1 MGLPRWQNLV
11 NALASEASES
21 STLLRVQTALF
32 AQCASQKALGK
43 RFETPARG
51 VPLFSF
57 AMLAAKIKNAAAIY
71 SFMEAVKGAVEVE
84 QKTSNP
90 VTNVALDT
98 VKIGKQA
105 LVFVGTRQSAEKA
118 AEEIAAKLKLDN
130 EKLKE
135 LAHEALHALPR
146 PTKQCERLARCIRG
160 GAAFHHSGLTAKQ
173 RQLIEDNFR
182 SGVIKIICC
191 TPTLAAGVDLPAYRA
206 VIRDLKRFSGRSG
219 YGYGGSNWI
228 PVLEYLQMCGRA
240 GRPSFDTEGQ
250 AILLA
255 GSESDENELTQ
266 RYIHGEPEEIYSKLA
281 VEPVLRTYLLSLIA
295 TRIVGNRKEVMQF
308 FAKTFWAH
316 QYKDFKQLEMT
327 IDKML
332 QLLEEWEF
340 IISGSGSAGM
350 GFASATELKD
360 GTTRPTLLGSRVAE
374 LYVDPLTAHEIML
387 GLRKLVKTGPEA
399 EPQPFALLQ
408 LVASA
413 LEMRPLLRVRV
424 KEMEEIQAALAE
436 YGGSLLVDEPSM
448 FEEDY
453 EDFLASVKTTLFF
466 EEWIA
471 EKDEEYLLEKYG
483 IRPGEVHVKLG
494 NADWL
499 LYSAS
504 EIAKLLQFQ
513 PIIKHITKVRFRV
526 SYGVREEL
534 LPLLQLRGIGRVRAR
549 KLFDNRIKNL
559 AEVKKADVSTLT
571 QILGSGKLAVDIKEQ
586 LGEKT
591 EVVKE
596 GKRKGQINLNDYGDE

>member
-1 MGLPRWQNLV
+1 MEPGPAKGKILV
-11 NALASEASES
+11 
-21 STLLRVQTALF
+21 
-32 AQCASQKALGK
+32 
-43 RFETPARG
+43 ET
-51 VPLFSF
+51 
-57 AMLAAKIKNAAAIY
+57 I
-71 SFMEAVKGAVEVE
+71 
-84 QKTSNP
+84 TSNP
-90 VTNVALDT
+90 ATNVALDT
-98 VKIGKQA
+98 VRIGKQA

-118 AEEIAAKLKLDN
+118 AEEVAAKLKISS

-135 LAHEALHALPR
+135 LADAALHALPR
-146 PTKQCERLARCIRG
+146 PTRQCERLARCLRG
-160 GAAFHHSGLTAKQ
+160 GTAFHHSGLTPKQ

-182 SGVIKIICC
+182 SGLIKIICC

-206 VIRDLKRFSGRSG
+206 IIRDLKRFSGRSQ

-240 GRPSFDTEGQ
+240 GRPKFDTEGQ
-250 AILLA
+250 AIIMA
-255 GSESDENELTQ
+255 GSESEENEMTQ

-295 TRIVGNRKEVMQF
+295 TRLVGSRAEVMQF
-308 FAKTFWAH
+308 FEKTFWAH
-316 QYKDFKQLEMT
+316 QYKDFNQLEST

-332 QLLEEWEF
+332 LLLGQWEF
-340 IISGSGSAGM
+340 IICSGSIGM
-350 GFASATELKD
+350 DFTPAAELKD
-360 GTTRPTLLGSRVAE
+360 GTVRPTLLGSRVAE
-374 LYVDPLTAHEIML
+374 LYIDPLTAHEMMM
-387 GLRKLVKTGPEA
+387 GLRKLAKIGPQA

-408 LVASA
+408 LVAST
-413 LEMRPLLRVRV
+413 LEMRPLLRVKV
-424 KEMEEIQAALAE
+424 KELEDIQAALAE
-436 YGGSLLVDEPSM
+436 HGGSLLVDEPSM
-448 FEEDY
+448 FEEGY
-453 EDFLASVKTTLFF
+453 EDFLASVKTSLFF

-513 PIIKHITKVRFRV
+513 PIVKHITKVRLRV

-534 LPLLQLRGIGRVRAR
+534 LPLLQLRGVGRVRAR

-559 AEVKKADVSTLT
+559 AEAKKADTSTLA
-571 QILGSGKLAVDIKEQ
+571 QILGSGKLAADIKEQ
-586 LGEKT
+586 LGEKL
-591 EVVKE
+591 EAVKE
-596 GKRKGQINLNDYGDE
+596 GKRKGQINLNDYGDES